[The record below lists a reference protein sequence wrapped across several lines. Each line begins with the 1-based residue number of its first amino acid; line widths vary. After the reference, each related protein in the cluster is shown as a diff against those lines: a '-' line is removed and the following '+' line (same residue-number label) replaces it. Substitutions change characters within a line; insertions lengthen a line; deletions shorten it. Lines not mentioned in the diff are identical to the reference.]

1 MGNVESENILEQNLI
16 KKLESFGYEKVV
28 INNEEELIAN
38 FRLQIEEF
46 NDIKFTD
53 KEFQSFYNS
62 WLNKG
67 DNFDR
72 ASLIRNDVY
81 HLKRDSEII
90 RIKLFNNKNWCEN
103 IFQVT
108 NQITAKG
115 DRTNRYDVTILING
129 LPMVQIELKRQ
140 GIEHKKAFNQINRY
154 KRDSFKDLFKFIQ
167 IFIIS
172 NGNETKYFSTNELSM
187 EKSVYEFAFTWS
199 DEKNSPINNLLSPK
213 EDKESFAQSFLTKCH
228 LGKMISKYMIVQKSN
243 REMKVLRPYQ
253 YHAIE
258 KILKLVEDTNKGGY
272 VWHTTGSGKTLTS
285 FKVAQ
290 EIKNSID
297 KIEKVF
303 FVVDRKDLESQTK
316 GAFNV
321 FDSDEDILDVNNTKT
336 LIKSIKDNK
345 NKLVIT
351 TIQKF
356 ERALKELNNDK
367 SELVKH
373 AKEKRV
379 VFIFDEAHRS
389 QFGDTNREIRKFYGN
404 NIQMIGFTGT
414 PILAKNAGQD
424 KLTTESIFGEMIHS
438 YTIAQ
443 AINDKNVL
451 GFKIEY
457 MKTYEEK
464 EDIKKI
470 VGNEESP
477 PFDKKSVWESPRRI
491 EKIVENIFNI
501 HSNQTRDKKY
511 NAMFVV
517 SSIEMLKKYYLEFK
531 KQNEKIVDK
540 SKKLN
545 VSAIYSIDDNED
557 VKENSLSSRDFY
569 DNVIR
574 DFTKF
579 SNEKIN
585 IGSFNYEHT
594 FRTKLMRSI
603 IDNDNND
610 VDIVIVV
617 SMLTTGFD
625 SKKLNTL
632 YIDKVLEYHNL
643 IQAFSR
649 TNRVETNEK
658 PYGNII
664 CYSRPSKE
672 KVDESIMEFSDA
684 NALSFVIRDSYE
696 IYVDKFNK
704 KLSEL
709 ISEFGTLDIDKIV
722 SLRYEDDK
730 YKFAKL
736 FKELNIEFNMAKT
749 FFEFN
754 WEDLNCTKQEYLNFK
769 EEYLKIYRSDKNN
782 EDKLNVEDKFDFE
795 IQLIQIDK
803 IDGKYIRDFL
813 NRYKSLEVEEN
824 EYRAAVKTF
833 NEDLQRSIYPQ
844 KLIDLITDFVNEQL
858 RGLEI
863 ENNLVKNVITEEHLN
878 RYIDEYKKLELEKI
892 VESFKLPEEDFYE
905 IIKHYEETEKISY
918 KEIKSI
924 LKVNKEKRLQEE
936 INTSLTWWEYARM
949 TGRKI
954 IDSIENLYESIRM

>member
-1 MGNVESENILEQNLI
+1 MGNVESENILEQNLL
-16 KKLESFGYEKVV
+16 KKLESFGYEKIV
-28 INNEEELIAN
+28 INDEEELITN
-38 FRLQIEEF
+38 FRLQIEKF

-53 KEFQSFYNS
+53 KEFQSFYDS

-72 ASLIRNDVY
+72 SSLIRNDVY
-81 HLKRDSEII
+81 PLKRNSETIG
-90 RIKLFNNKNWCEN
+90 IKLFDNRKWCEN

-108 NQITAKG
+108 NQITLKG
-115 DRTNRYDVTILING
+115 NRTNRYDVTILING
-129 LPMVQIELKRQ
+129 LPMVQIELKRR
-140 GIEHKKAFNQINRY
+140 GGELKKAFNQINRY
-154 KRDSFKDLFKFIQ
+154 KRDSFRNLFKFIQ

-172 NGNETKYFSTNELSM
+172 NGNETKYFSTNELSE

-199 DEKNSPINNLLSPK
+199 DENNIPINDLLSSK
-213 EDKESFAQSFLTKCH
+213 DEKQSFAQSFLTKCH
-228 LGKMISKYMIVQKSN
+228 LGKMISKYMIVQKSD
-243 REMKVLRPYQ
+243 REIKILRPYQ

-258 KILKLVEDTNKGGY
+258 KILKLVQTTNKSGY

-316 GAFNV
+316 GAFNA
-321 FDSDEDILDVNNTKT
+321 FDSDEDILDVNNTRT
-336 LIKSIKDNK
+336 LIKSIKDDK
-345 NKLVIT
+345 NELVIT

-356 ERALKELNNDK
+356 ERALKELNSDK
-367 SELVKH
+367 SELVKL

-389 QFGDTNREIRKFYGN
+389 QFGDTNKEIRKFYGN

-414 PILAKNAGQD
+414 PILAKNSGSD
-424 KLTTESIFGEMIHS
+424 KLTTENIFGERIHS
-438 YTIAQ
+438 YTISE
-443 AINDKNVL
+443 AINDNNVL
-451 GFKIEY
+451 GFKVEY

-464 EDIKKI
+464 EDIEKI
-470 VGNEESP
+470 VGNEEVPSL
-477 PFDKKSVWESPRRI
+477 DKKSVWESPRRI
-491 EKIVENIFNI
+491 EKVVDNIINI
-501 HSNQTRDKKY
+501 HLEQTRNKKY

-531 KQNEKIVDK
+531 KQNETLSDD
-540 SKKLN
+540 KKLN
-545 VSAIYSIDDNED
+545 ISAIYSIDDNED

-569 DNVIR
+569 DSVIR
-574 DFTKF
+574 DFCKF
-579 SNEKIN
+579 SGEKIS

-594 FRTKLMRSI
+594 FRTRLMRSI
-603 IDNDNND
+603 KNNNTND

-632 YIDKVLEYHNL
+632 YVDKSLEYHNL

-649 TNRVETNEK
+649 TNRVETKEK
-658 PYGNII
+658 PFGNII
-664 CYSRPSKE
+664 CYSRPDK
-672 KVDESIMEFSDA
+672 KMVDESIMEFSNA
-684 NALSFVIRDSYE
+684 NALSVVIRDSYV
-696 IYVDKFNK
+696 IYVDRFNK
-704 KLSEL
+704 KLNLL
-709 ISEFGTLDIDKIV
+709 IDKFGSLDIDNIV

-730 YKFAKL
+730 YEFAKL
-736 FKELNIEFNMAKT
+736 FKELNIEFNILKT
-749 FFEFN
+749 FFEFD
-754 WEDLNCTKQEYLNFK
+754 WKDLNCTKQQYVGFK
-769 EEYLKIYRSDKNN
+769 EEYLKIYKNDRDKK
-782 EDKLNVEDKFDFE
+782 DKINVEDKFDFE
-795 IQLIQIDK
+795 IQLIQMDK

-813 NRYKSLEVEEN
+813 NKYKNLEVEEN
-824 EYRAAVKTF
+824 EYKAAVKTF
-833 NEDLQRSIYPQ
+833 SEDLQRSIYSQ

-858 RGLEI
+858 KGLEI

-878 RYIDEYKKLELEKI
+878 RYIDEYKKLELERI
-892 VESFKLPEEDFYE
+892 IQIYKLPENDFYE
-905 IIKHYEETEKISY
+905 IIKHYEETEEISY

-936 INTSLTWWEYARM
+936 IDTLTWWEYARM